1 MIFVAL
7 ELLGVELK
15 NILEAQGQQSN
26 DQRS

>member
-26 DQRS
+26 EQRS